1 MPARGGLGDIDPFDA
16 QPRRPRI
23 PPVIP
28 ITRGRDQV
36 DQSDQTDRPDPADP
50 ADAGTGGPRKPKAWG
65 RKQPPA
71 TKTQVSVY
79 LDKDVAAASRDAIH
93 ALSGVDGAP
102 ANLSALYQAG
112 ITSEVERLQELHNG
126 GKPFP
131 RIARKLKA
139 GRPS

>member
-1 MPARGGLGDIDPFDA
+1 MPGRGGLGDVDPFEL
-16 QPRRPRI
+16 PRRPRI
-23 PPVIP
+23 APVIP
-28 ITRGRDQV
+28 TARGRGE
-36 DQSDQTDRPDPADP
+36 ADP
-50 ADAGTGGPRKPKAWG
+50 EEAGTGGPRRPRAWG

-71 TKTQVSVY
+71 SKTQVSVY
-79 LDKDVAAASRDAIH
+79 LDRDLAAASRDAIH

-112 ITSEVERLQELHNG
+112 IADEVERLQKVHNG

-131 RIARKLKA
+131 HVARKLRA

>member
-1 MPARGGLGDIDPFDA
+1 MPARGGLGDVDPFEV
-16 QPRRPRI
+16 PRRPRI
-23 PPVIP
+23 APVIP
-28 ITRGRDQV
+28 AARGRDEI
-36 DQSDQTDRPDPADP
+36 DPD
-50 ADAGTGGPRKPKAWG
+50 DAGTGGPRKPKAWG

-71 TKTQVSVY
+71 SKTQVSVY
-79 LDKDVAAASRDAIH
+79 LAKDLAAASRDAIH

-112 ITSEVERLQELHNG
+112 IANEVKRLQKVHNG

-131 RIARKLKA
+131 SVGRKLRA

>member
-1 MPARGGLGDIDPFDA
+1 MPARGGLGDVDPFE

-23 PPVIP
+23 APVIP
-28 ITRGRDQV
+28 AARGRDEI
-36 DQSDQTDRPDPADP
+36 DPDEG
-50 ADAGTGGPRKPKAWG
+50 GTGGARKAKAWG

-71 TKTQVSVY
+71 SKTQVSVY
-79 LDKDVAAASRDAIH
+79 LDRDLAAASRDAIH

-102 ANLSALYQAG
+102 VNLSALYQAG
-112 ITSEVERLQELHNG
+112 IATEVKRLQKVHNG

-131 RIARKLKA
+131 SVDRKLRA